1 MKSVSD
7 HIGSTLKAQR
17 RAVKNNLAPY
27 PEVEQFIEMLASEIG
42 ASPNTISAYLSDI
55 SHFVDYLDKNSLH
68 LLNPSKTIIKDYISA
83 LTELGLSDRTKAR
96 RLSALRTLYAFF
108 LREKKIDSNPTKL
121 IERPKQGRRLPKFL
135 TESETEALINA
146 AYNATHPDCARR
158 IVFIELLY
166 ATGMRI
172 SELIQI
178 KLSNIQWLD
187 ECLLITGKGNKQRM
201 VPFNQST
208 KSALIHYIQTSKP
221 SSKSGWLFPSIN
233 PTHHLTRQRF
243 FQIIKELAIDSG
255 LDPLKVS
262 PHVIRHAFATH
273 LLNHGA
279 NLINIQ
285 KLLGHSDIATTEIY
299 THIMTEKLKDT
310 VFNHHPLSRKNI

>member
-1 MKSVSD
+1 M
-7 HIGSTLKAQR
+7 
-17 RAVKNNLAPY
+17 APY

-68 LLNPSKTIIKDYISA
+68 LLPPSKTVMMEYISS
-83 LTELGLSDRTKAR
+83 LQDLGLSDRTKAR
-96 RLSALRTLYAFF
+96 RLSALRSLYAFF
-108 LREKKIDSNPTKL
+108 VREKKIESNPTKL
-121 IERPKQGRRLPKFL
+121 IDRPKQGRRLPKFL

-146 AYNATHPDCARR
+146 AYSSNHPDCARR
-158 IVFIELLY
+158 VVFIELLY

-178 KLSNIQWLD
+178 KLSDIQWLD
-187 ECLLITGKGNKQRM
+187 ECLLITGKGNKQRI

-208 KSALIHYIQTSKP
+208 KSALIHYIQNSQP
-221 SSKSGWLFPSIN
+221 SSKSGWLFPSSN
-233 PTHHLTRQRF
+233 PTSHLTRQRF
-243 FQIIKELAIDSG
+243 FQIIKELAVDAG

-279 NLINIQ
+279 NLLNVQ

-299 THIMTEKLKDT
+299 THIMTDKLKET
-310 VFNHHPLSRKNI
+310 VFNHHPLSTRGAHRTH